1 MGQLCFRNAERLHER
16 SRTIHF
22 LTAQLRRSEWEP
34 KGSFIFLL
42 CPPFFFFSKGSQ
54 MPEAGKINFFLMLI
68 LRWRTVMDSVAPAIR
83 KDGTGPLT
91 GIAAV

>member
-1 MGQLCFRNAERLHER
+1 
-16 SRTIHF
+16 
-22 LTAQLRRSEWEP
+22 
-34 KGSFIFLL
+34 
-42 CPPFFFFSKGSQ
+42 

-68 LRWRTVMDSVAPAIR
+68 LRWRTVMDSVVPAIR